1 MKTIFF
7 HIPKTNGRN
16 VHIVVQQSLQL
27 EILRLNKQYGDVMPI
42 HGHRG
47 FGLLDSEDIF
57 GYTFIREPIQ
67 RAISHWLHIHWDQP
81 ADKFTPTILGNPD
94 HHLVNY
100 QTKFISHSG
109 LNIIPL
115 EGNIENFTADIN
127 LARKRID
134 KLKYVFRMED
144 SDRRLIDNLRDILYD
159 HLGLT
164 KTFETPNVFP
174 VNINPNTMKF
184 YDSLTSSELSELED
198 LFKIDIELYNTI
210 NYSKV

>member
-16 VHIVVQQSLQL
+16 IHTVVQQSLEL
-27 EILRLNKQYGDVMPI
+27 EMLRLGKQYGDVLPI

-47 FGLLDSEDIF
+47 FEILDTEDVF
-57 GYTFIREPIQ
+57 GYTFIRHPIQ

-81 ADKFTPTILGNPD
+81 IEKFIPTILGNPD
-94 HHLVNY
+94 NQLVDY
-100 QTKFISHSG
+100 QAKFISHSG
-109 LNIIPL
+109 CEVIPL

-127 LARKRID
+127 LARERLG
-134 KLKYVFRMED
+134 KLKYVLRMED
-144 SDRRLIDNLRDILYD
+144 SDRKVIDNLRDILYD

-174 VNINPNTMKF
+174 VKINPNTMKF
-184 YDSLTSSELSELED
+184 YDSLSSSELSQLED